1 MYKSYP
7 ADRFGGTIGIKL
19 PMNSKTSREFFNMSY
34 NTEEQSV
41 SNFVNLLMTKQGE
54 RFMQPEFG
62 VGLPWYLFE
71 QNTVELLSE
80 IDTVIRLQAAIW
92 LPYITIYEIN
102 IKNDIALSEGHT
114 IGMGESI
121 LDQVDELPDSIMEA
135 VTRDYSDVV
144 KKMQGRPVR

>member
-1 MYKSYP
+1 MNNFKKYP
-7 ADRFGGTIGIKL
+7 PDSQKGTLGIKL
-19 PMNSKTSREFFNMSY
+19 PMNSKNGRGVFNMSY

-114 IGMGESI
+114 IGIEI
-121 LDQVDELPDSIMEA
+121 E
-135 VTRDYSDVV
+135 YSTSEYGAN
-144 KKMQGRPVR
+144 KFLTIFHNNLTPEFIIA